1 MCELSSKLSSYTHF
15 FIAATFCRRIFA
27 HFFAAATFCMRIFA
41 WEFLHGIRKFAW
53 RACLDGAC
61 ARILPFARFAAN
73 CFVCFC
79 VRKFGADF
87 IYYCSKGE
95 RLAACGE
102 GERPEEGSPIARRTR
117 SAKNSSR
124 PSWNLCGRMRNANNS
139 RPSQRRAARVAAKGT
154 CVQTLP
160 RNQCLL

>member
-1 MCELSSKLSSYTHF
+1 M
-15 FIAATFCRRIFA
+15 
-27 HFFAAATFCMRIFA
+27 
-41 WEFLHGIRKFAW
+41 HGIRKFAW

-79 VRKFGADF
+79 VRKFGERLAA
-87 IYYCSKGE
+87 CGEGE

-102 GERPEEGSPIARRTR
+102 GERPEEGSPIVRRTR

-154 CVQTLP
+154 CVQTISVCSRTSSIQDTSVCSRTSSIQDTTALALRMLP
-160 RNQCLL
+160 GTVVDFYLFNRC